1 MKKKAG
7 RPYMYDAESAALKMC
22 SVRLNVLQERTALKL
37 GKGSLSA
44 GIRLALDNVI
54 HKKEVSA

>member
-1 MKKKAG
+1 
-7 RPYMYDAESAALKMC
+7 MYDAESAALKMC